1 MDCDRVNFL
10 LLSTDT
16 ETSSHPVPRKRR
28 KWLRRVGIL
37 LLFFVLFLVW
47 LNGPGVRWLLPQI
60 AAHYLDKKSMAIE
73 MKVRGSVTGGLTLHE
88 IQLVGGPIVDLH
100 MSDLELRYHWKELLD
115 GKVRGIRVRG
125 IKVEMDLDRKF
136 PITSEP
142 EPELPFDIR
151 KVVEMLRTNQLLTSA
166 YDVEARIEEML
177 IHRSDDLIASSKNLQ
192 LSHTAGQN
200 YWKIESG
207 EWQLSEKK
215 NIPAQTVGITWLPDR
230 LVIDQFRYDD
240 TLRLENIQ
248 FSTPENF
255 RPSLQ
260 LRLGF
265 AESLFDLQTTED
277 FQRIDLLMT
286 GKPWSLSQLQP
297 YLTEP
302 LPAQGNVTALT
313 LRVEPENLPIFGDAT
328 PPPMLVDLNLQL
340 KMQALQWQQWKLD
353 EFDLTLSKAAEKGD
367 LVARIEGYEGLVDA
381 KAQVLWN
388 QNPNAKEDWQR
399 ASVVYDVGI
408 PELKNLLE
416 NLSPQLGIKRP
427 LDAVAPPASALR
439 ALGSMRIDGSAIR
452 PMDTQV
458 DLKPLDEKLPPLR
471 VTAQSPQ
478 GKNFTFEGVTG
489 ALQAKGTLDT
499 EAMKYGAEVSVKE
512 LDPQVYQPWVAW
524 AGITLPTGMNAS
536 VNWQGSGL
544 IKEKQHA
551 GEAMIEAFTWK
562 RADSDDV
569 TASGR
574 VTYDWPRK
582 ADVENLQVNMG
593 DQQARM
599 NLTWA
604 DYRLELRELELRK
617 SDQLLLRGTASI
629 PVAESV
635 KSAREFFQQTQ
646 EIKVSLNSEALP
658 LATAEQWMK
667 PGEKLPM
674 TGTAKIDLQITGS
687 PTEPAVSGNLQFKEV
702 KSRAKSD
709 LPALNLS
716 VDLHTLPNKI
726 SLSGLLLTARTS
738 PIQLKAEMPFR
749 PGAWAEDVQLLEREK
764 INARVDCPELD
775 LARFQDLVPQVK
787 QLAGTISGNVVID
800 GSVKAPRINGAL
812 AMKNFSTRLPNEKI
826 PPITNGA
833 MNLTFTDQLVKLEK
847 LSLQLAGGNI
857 VVQGVADLNEPK
869 KPNLDFTLRGA
880 ALPLWRDDAV
890 IARANANLRMAGP
903 WDLVRTTGE
912 IGMIDSLLYKDF
924 EIIPIG
930 KPFTL
935 PQAAS
940 LPALDNKLE
949 NKANALP
956 LPFANWPL
964 AVTFKTTD
972 PFLVRGNLARGS
984 ITSNIKVGGTWGNP
998 QPVGEVVIEDLV
1010 AALPLSRLTVTS
1022 GKIRLTAATGLDP
1035 LLDIRGASRVS
1046 NYDVNIYVYGPA
1058 SAPKILLSSEPPLP
1072 ENEIMTLLATGTTT
1086 DGLTDPDAA
1095 QSKLTQLVIEEFRRG
1110 RLPLGRRLMPLLSKL
1125 ENVELAVGEPDP
1137 YTGKKYASAKMPL
1150 FSRYFLYGA
1159 VDALGRTRTLFMFE
1173 VKMK

>member
-1 MDCDRVNFL
+1 M
-10 LLSTDT
+10 STDT
-16 ETSSHPVPRKRR
+16 ETPSLAVPRKRR
-28 KWLRRVGIL
+28 KWLRRVGISL
-37 LLFFVLFLVW
+37 LLIMLFLVW
-47 LNGPGVRWLLPQI
+47 FNGPGIRWLLPHISQ
-60 AAHYLDKKSMAIE
+60 HYLEKQSMTIE
-73 MKVRGSVTGGLTLHE
+73 MKVRGSVLGGLTLHE

-100 MSDLELRYHWKELLD
+100 ISDLELSYQLRELLD
-115 GKVRGIRVRG
+115 GKVRGIRVSG
-125 IKVEMDLDRKF
+125 IKVEMDLNRKF
-136 PITSEP
+136 PTPSEP
-142 EPELPFDIR
+142 EPKQPFDIR
-151 KVVEMLRTNQLLTSA
+151 KVVEMLRINHPTTSA
-166 YDVEARIEEML
+166 YDVEAHIEEML
-177 IHRSDDLIASSKNLQ
+177 IHRSDELIASSRDLK
-192 LSHTAGQN
+192 LSHIGGQDI
-200 YWKIESG
+200 WKIETG
-207 EWQLSEKK
+207 EWQLPEKR
-215 NIPAQTVGITWLPDR
+215 NIPGQTVEITWLSDR
-230 LVIDQFRYDD
+230 LVIDQFRYDEI
-240 TLRLENIQ
+240 LRLENIQ
-248 FSTPENF
+248 FSAPENL
-255 RPSLQ
+255 RPSLK

-286 GKPWSLSQLQP
+286 GQPWRLSQLQP
-297 YLTEP
+297 YLAEP
-302 LPAQGNVTALT
+302 LPAQGNITAFT
-313 LRVEPENLPIFGDAT
+313 LRVEPENLPIFGDAS
-328 PPPMLVDLNLQL
+328 PPPMLFDLNLQT

-353 EFDLTLSKAAEKGD
+353 EINLTLSKVEEKGD
-367 LVARIEGYEGLVDA
+367 LVARIAGYEGLVDA

-388 QNPNAKEDWQR
+388 QNPTAKEEWQR

-408 PELKNLLE
+408 PELKYLLE

-439 ALGSMRIDGSAIR
+439 VQGSMRIDGSTIG
-452 PMDTQV
+452 PLDVQV
-458 DLKPLDEKLPPLR
+458 DVKSLDQKHPSLS
-471 VTAQSPQ
+471 VTARSPQ
-478 GKNFTFEGVTG
+478 GKNFTFEGGLG
-489 ALQAKGTLDT
+489 ALQAKGSLDT
-499 EAMKYGAEVSVKE
+499 KAMKYSAEVSVKE

-524 AGITLPTGMNAS
+524 MGISLPTGMNAS
-536 VNWQGSGL
+536 LNWQGSGL

-551 GEAMIEAFTWK
+551 GEAMIESFTWK
-562 RADSDDV
+562 RTGSDDL

-574 VTYDWPRK
+574 ASYDWPRK
-582 ADVENLQVNMG
+582 ADVENLQVTMG

-599 NLTWA
+599 NLAWA
-604 DYRLELRELELRK
+604 DHRLELRELELRK
-617 SDQLLLRGTASI
+617 KDQLLVRGTASI

-635 KSAREFFQQTQ
+635 KSAREFFQQSQ
-646 EIKVSLNSEALP
+646 EIKVSLSSEELP

-667 PGEKLPM
+667 PDAKLPM

-687 PTEPAVSGNLQFKEV
+687 PAEPAISGNLQFKDV
-702 KSRAKSD
+702 KSREKSD
-709 LPALNLS
+709 LPPFNLS

-726 SLSGLLLTARTS
+726 SLSGLLLTARTA
-738 PIQLKAEMPFR
+738 PVQIKAEMPFR
-749 PGAWAEDVQLLEREK
+749 PGAWAEDVQLFQGEK
-764 INARVDCPELD
+764 INGRIDIPELD

-787 QLAGTISGNVVID
+787 QLTGMINGNVVID
-800 GSVKAPRINGAL
+800 GTLKNPRINGAI

-847 LSLQLAGGNI
+847 LSMQLAGGNI
-857 VVQGVADLNEPK
+857 VVQGVADLKEPK
-869 KPNLDFTLRGA
+869 KPKLDFTVRGD

-890 IARANANLRMAGP
+890 MARANANLRIAGP
-903 WDLVRTTGE
+903 WDLVRITGE
-912 IGMIDSLLYKDF
+912 IGMIDSLLYKDI

-949 NKANALP
+949 NNANALP

-964 AVTFKTTD
+964 AVTLKTSD
-972 PFLVRGNLARGS
+972 PFFIRGNLARGS
-984 ITSNIKVGGTWGNP
+984 ITGNIKVGGTLGNP
-998 QPVGEVVIEDLV
+998 QPVGEAHIEDLV
-1010 AALPLSRLTVTS
+1010 AALPLSKLTVTS

-1046 NYDVNIYVYGPA
+1046 NYDVNMYVYGPA
-1058 SAPKILLSSEPPLP
+1058 SAPKILLTSEPPLP

-1086 DGLTDPDAA
+1086 DGLTDPEAA

-1110 RLPLGRRLMPLLSKL
+1110 RLPMGRRLMPLLSKL
-1125 ENVELAVGEPDP
+1125 EDVELAVGEPDP

-1173 VKMK
+1173 MKMK

>member
-1 MDCDRVNFL
+1 M
-10 LLSTDT
+10 STDT
-16 ETSSHPVPRKRR
+16 ETPSLAVPRKRR

-37 LLFFVLFLVW
+37 LLLFLVFLVW
-47 LNGPGVRWLLPQI
+47 LNGPGIRWLLPHISQ
-60 AAHYLDKKSMAIE
+60 HYLEKQSMTIE
-73 MKVRGSVTGGLTLHE
+73 MKVRGTVLGGLTLHE
-88 IQLVGGPIVDLH
+88 IQLVGGPIVDLYI
-100 MSDLELRYHWKELLD
+100 SDLELRYQLRELLD
-115 GKVRGIRVRG
+115 GKVRGIRVSG
-125 IKVEMDLDRKF
+125 IKVEMDLNRKF
-136 PITSEP
+136 PTPSEP

-151 KVVEMLRTNQLLTSA
+151 KVVELLRTNHAVTSA
-166 YDVEARIEEML
+166 YDVDAHIEELL
-177 IHRSDDLIASSKNLQ
+177 IHRSDELIASSKDLK
-192 LSHTAGQN
+192 LSHIGGQDD
-200 YWKIESG
+200 WKIESG
-207 EWQLSEKK
+207 DWQLPEKR
-215 NIPAQTVGITWLPDR
+215 NIPGQTLEVTWLPDR
-230 LVIDQFRYDD
+230 FLIEQFRYDD
-240 TLRLENIQ
+240 TLRFENIQ
-248 FSTPENF
+248 FSAPENL

-260 LRLGF
+260 LRLGV

-286 GKPWSLSQLQP
+286 GQPWSLTQLQP

-302 LPAQGNVTALT
+302 LPAQGNITALT
-313 LRVEPENLPIFGDAT
+313 LRVEPENLPIFGDAS
-328 PPPMLVDLNLQL
+328 PPPMLFDLSLQT

-353 EFDLTLSKAAEKGD
+353 DIDLTLTKVAEKGD
-367 LVARIEGYEGLVDA
+367 LVARIAGYEGVVDA

-388 QNPNAKEDWQR
+388 QNPTAKEEWQR
-399 ASVVYDVGI
+399 ASVVCDVGI

-439 ALGSMRIDGSAIR
+439 VQGSMRIDGSTIG
-452 PMDTQV
+452 
-458 DLKPLDEKLPPLR
+458 PLDAQIDVKSLDQKHPSLS
-471 VTAQSPQ
+471 VTARSPQ
-478 GKNFTFEGVTG
+478 GKNFTFEGGSG
-489 ALQAKGTLDT
+489 ALQAKGSLET
-499 EAMKYGAEVSVKE
+499 EAMKYSAEVSVKE

-524 AGITLPTGMNAS
+524 LGTELPQGMNAS
-536 VNWQGSGL
+536 VKWQGSGL
-544 IKEKQHA
+544 IKENLHT

-562 RADSDDV
+562 RTGSDDLK
-569 TASGR
+569 ASGR
-574 VTYDWPRK
+574 AAYDWPRK

-599 NLTWA
+599 NLTWENH
-604 DYRLELRELELRK
+604 RFELRELELRK
-617 SDQLLLRGTASI
+617 NDQMLVRGTASI

-635 KSAREFFQQTQ
+635 KSARDFFQQTQ
-646 EIKVSLNSEALP
+646 ELKVSLSSEALP
-658 LATAEQWMK
+658 LTTAEQWMK
-667 PGEKLPM
+667 PEAKLPM

-687 PTEPAVSGNLQFKEV
+687 PAQPAISGNLQFKDVE
-702 KSRAKSD
+702 SRARSD
-709 LPALNLS
+709 LPAFNLS

-726 SLSGLLLTARTS
+726 SVSGLLLTARTA
-738 PIQLKAEMPFR
+738 PMQLKAEMPFR
-749 PGAWAEDVQLLEREK
+749 PGAWAEDVQLIEGEK
-764 INARVDCPELD
+764 INARVDIPELD
-775 LARFQDLVPQVK
+775 LSRFQDLVPQVK
-787 QLAGTISGNVVID
+787 QLTGMINGHILID
-800 GSVKAPRINGAL
+800 GTVKAPRINGTL

-826 PPITNGA
+826 PPITNGSL
-833 MNLTFTDQLVKLEK
+833 NLTFTDHLVKLEK

-857 VVQGVADLNEPK
+857 VVQGVADLKEPK
-869 KPNLDFTLRGA
+869 KPNLDFTLRGD

-903 WDLVRTTGE
+903 WDLVRTSGE
-912 IGMIDSLLYKDF
+912 IGLIDSVFYKDF

-940 LPALDNKLE
+940 LPALDTKLE
-949 NKANALP
+949 SKANALP

-964 AVTFKTTD
+964 AVTLKTND

-984 ITSNIKVGGTWGNP
+984 ITGLIKVGGTWGNP
-998 QPVGEVVIEDLV
+998 QPVGETVIQDLV
-1010 AALPLSRLTVTS
+1010 ASLPLSKLTLTS
-1022 GKIRLTAATGLDP
+1022 GKMRFTAAAGLDP

-1046 NYDVNIYVYGPA
+1046 NYDVSMYVYGPV

-1086 DGLTDPDAA
+1086 AGLTDQDAA
-1095 QSKLTQLVIEEFRRG
+1095 QGKATQLLIEEFRRG

-1125 ENVELAVGEPDP
+1125 EDVELAVGEPDP